1 MANFLADNT
10 PDDTDP
16 INPYDQSPN
25 QQPKIQNPYLTGA
38 SRWQNK
44 RLSNHYTRR
53 VGSGGSRFLK
63 KMDLLASATSAE
75 LASRTGSASSRQAA
89 AIKLSKLRLA
99 DTPGIEGA
107 AAAKAKATASKV
119 RKARASATA
128 RATAA
133 KSVKANRA
141 ARATKAAKA
150 RKAG

>member
-1 MANFLADNT
+1 MANFLASNNPDN
-10 PDDTDP
+10 TDP
-16 INPYDQSPN
+16 INPYDQALIE
-25 QQPKIQNPYLTGA
+25 QPKVKNPYLTGA

-53 VGSGGSRFLK
+53 VGSNGSRFLK
-63 KMDLLASATSAE
+63 QMDLLASATAAE
-75 LASRTGSASSRQAA
+75 MSSRTGSVSSRQAA

-107 AAAKAKATASKV
+107 ARAKAKATASKA
-119 RKARASATA
+119 RKARASSTA

-133 KSVKANRA
+133 KSVKATRA
-141 ARATKAAKA
+141 AKAVKA